1 MKVLHLDSGREMRGG
16 QWQALYL
23 CEGLAARGHEVM
35 LLAREPLL
43 STARERGIDARPYR
57 AAGWPAAGI
66 VHAHDAGSHTVAAL
80 IAHGPLVV
88 SRRVGFPV
96 RTGPL
101 SRWKYRRPEH
111 FIAVSEY
118 VRERLLAAGVPPARI
133 SVVYDGV
140 PEMPEA
146 RGGASI
152 LAPATDDP
160 RKGSALLAEA
170 ALIGGFQVH
179 YSKSLAADLDDA
191 AVFVY
196 ITHQEGL
203 GSGALLAM
211 AAGVPVVASRV
222 GGLQEVVVDGDTG
235 LLVENDA
242 AAIARAVRR
251 AAGDREM
258 GRRGR
263 ERAAKL
269 FSLDGMVE
277 GTLAVYD
284 RILGCWKPS

>member
-1 MKVLHLDSGREMRGG
+1 M
-16 QWQALYL
+16 YL
-23 CEGLAARGHEVM
+23 CEGLAARGHEVL

-43 STARERGIDARPYR
+43 SAARERGIDARRYC
-57 AAGWPAAGI
+57 AAPWPAADI
-66 VHAHDAGSHTVAAL
+66 IHAHDAGSHTVAAVV
-80 IAHGPLVV
+80 AHGPLVV

-96 RTGPL
+96 RVGPL

-133 SVVYDGV
+133 SVVYDGI

-146 RGGASI
+146 RGGARI
-152 LAPATDDP
+152 VALATDDP
-160 RKGSALLAEA
+160 MKGSELLAEA
-170 ALIGGFQVH
+170 ALAGGFHIH
-179 YSKSLAADLDDA
+179 YSRSLAADLDDA
-191 AVFVY
+191 ALFVY
-196 ITHQEGL
+196 ITHEEGL

-222 GGLQEVVVDGDTG
+222 GGLQEVVVDGETG

-242 AAIARAVRR
+242 EAIAAAVRR

-284 RILGCWKPS
+284 QVLGCWKPS